1 MCRGVCMTRAPVVRV
16 CGGWGGTHLRYLAV
30 KSAVRT
36 GSYHAA
42 ARFLID
48 ADGVGG
54 GGLQESV
61 HRRMADLG
69 GRPSTPAAP
78 SVLRAAPHNH
88 TRGGSPHPWSIP
100 PPAPGRCY
108 IDVALRA
115 ARTSGAGE
123 GAGKALRAFSG
134 CPSLSEAPTS

>member
-1 MCRGVCMTRAPVVRV
+1 MSRGVCMTRAPVVRV

-88 TRGGSPHPWSIP
+88 PRGGS
-100 PPAPGRCY
+100 A
-108 IDVALRA
+108 RA
-115 ARTSGAGE
+115 AVLHA
-123 GAGKALRAFSG
+123 
-134 CPSLSEAPTS
+134 SLIHHSSIWASLYQPR

>member
-1 MCRGVCMTRAPVVRV
+1 MSRGVCMTRAPVVRV

-61 HRRMADLG
+61 HRRVGDLG
-69 GRPSTPAAP
+69 GGPSPPAAP
-78 SVLRAAPHNH
+78 WGVRAAPPNQKK
-88 TRGGSPHPWSIP
+88 GGEVMSCVF
-100 PPAPGRCY
+100 RN
-108 IDVALRA
+108 
-115 ARTSGAGE
+115 
-123 GAGKALRAFSG
+123 
-134 CPSLSEAPTS
+134 

>member
-1 MCRGVCMTRAPVVRV
+1 MSRGVCMTRAPVVRV

-78 SVLRAAPHNH
+78 SVLRAAPQNH
-88 TRGGSPHPWSIP
+88 TRGGSAILARFMHHRQFTRSR
-100 PPAPGRCY
+100 PALLSWH
-108 IDVALRA
+108 VLMS
-115 ARTSGAGE
+115 AR
-123 GAGKALRAFSG
+123 
-134 CPSLSEAPTS
+134 

>member
-1 MCRGVCMTRAPVVRV
+1 MSRGVCMTRAPVVRV

-61 HRRMADLG
+61 HRRVADLG

-88 TRGGSPHPWSIP
+88 TRGGSRGSGDRLRVP
-100 PPAPGRCY
+100 PFK
-108 IDVALRA
+108 
-115 ARTSGAGE
+115 GE
-123 GAGKALRAFSG
+123 V
-134 CPSLSEAPTS
+134 

>member
-1 MCRGVCMTRAPVVRV
+1 MSRGVCMTRAPVVRV

-88 TRGGSPHPWSIP
+88 TRG
-100 PPAPGRCY
+100 RN
-108 IDVALRA
+108 L
-115 ARTSGAGE
+115 
-123 GAGKALRAFSG
+123 
-134 CPSLSEAPTS
+134 SLSPFTLFPLNPIPLPLAFTPLLSKFINRGKSCDASGWCSDCS

>member
-1 MCRGVCMTRAPVVRV
+1 MSRGVCMTRAPVVRV

-88 TRGGSPHPWSIP
+88 TRGGKLLPLPLPTHPSQSIS
-100 PPAPGRCY
+100 A
-108 IDVALRA
+108 DSAD
-115 ARTSGAGE
+115 
-123 GAGKALRAFSG
+123 
-134 CPSLSEAPTS
+134 